1 MAKKFVSFLGIA
13 DYTEVFYEF
22 NGVKTTAKV
31 KFVQE
36 ALIELAC
43 SKFNVDKD
51 KIVILVTEKAKET
64 NWNKLKTAL
73 INKNIP
79 EHMLVPLDIPDE
91 KGEAGVWKL
100 FAKIYNEV
108 LQEDDTVIFDITN
121 AVGTKTGIVAV
132 TDSGFAKSF
141 LELVE

>member
-1 MAKKFVSFLGIA
+1 MAKKFVSFLGIT

-51 KIVILVTEKAKET
+51 KIFILVTEKAKET
-64 NWNKLKTAL
+64 NWNKLK
-73 INKNIP
+73 
-79 EHMLVPLDIPDE
+79 
-91 KGEAGVWKL
+91 
-100 FAKIYNEV
+100 
-108 LQEDDTVIFDITN
+108 ITRSS
-121 AVGTKTGIVAV
+121 TKP
-132 TDSGFAKSF
+132 
-141 LELVE
+141 